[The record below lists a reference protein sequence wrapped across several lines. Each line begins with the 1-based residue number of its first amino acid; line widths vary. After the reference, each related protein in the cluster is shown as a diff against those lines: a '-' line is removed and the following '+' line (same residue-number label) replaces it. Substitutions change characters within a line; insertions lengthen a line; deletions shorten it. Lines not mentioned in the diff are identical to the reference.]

1 MSLERQHLSRRRM
14 LQAGLATGAGLL
26 PALAGVSAVAKA
38 AEHEASGGGT
48 RVDAL
53 IAALNTIGKPDC
65 VDAAI
70 RLEALE
76 PDTAGFD
83 LHLRRAGLDAGD
95 ARVLAGAM
103 RKTTASS
110 GAVLRSFSASYN
122 SDLTDAGVI
131 ALAQAFPVTM
141 TELGLVG
148 CAIGDAGGLAILEWA
163 RTALSPR
170 MICVEGN
177 LFSVDIR
184 SRFAALGQDRGSLLV
199 VV

>member
-1 MSLERQHLSRRRM
+1 MSLDRQYLSRRRM
-14 LQAGLATGAGLL
+14 LQAALATGAGLL
-26 PALAGVSAVAKA
+26 PAFAGASAAAKA
-38 AEHEASGGGT
+38 AGHETFGEGP
-48 RVDAL
+48 RMDAL
-53 IAALNTIGKPDC
+53 IAVLHAIGKPDC
-65 VDAAI
+65 VAAAR

-76 PDTAGFD
+76 PNAAGFD

-95 ARVLAGAM
+95 ARLLAGAM
-103 RKTTASS
+103 RKTTPSP

-122 SDLTDAGVI
+122 LDLTDAGVI

-148 CAIGDAGGLAILEWA
+148 CAIGDAGGLAILDWA

-177 LFSVDIR
+177 VFSADVR
-184 SRFAALGQDRGSLLV
+184 SRFAALGQDRRSLTV